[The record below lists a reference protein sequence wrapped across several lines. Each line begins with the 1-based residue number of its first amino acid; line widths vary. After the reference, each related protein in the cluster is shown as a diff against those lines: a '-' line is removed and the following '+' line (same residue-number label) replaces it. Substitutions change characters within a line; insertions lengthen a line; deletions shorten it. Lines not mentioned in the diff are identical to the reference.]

1 MKFNLL
7 TLFPEAIENY
17 LNSSILKIAQDKQ
30 AVEFELHDFR
40 EHADNKHKKVDD
52 TPYGGGAGM
61 VLQAQPIYDCIQTI
75 KKQNP
80 DTYVIFPSPRGQTLN
95 QAKLQELTSK
105 SSITLICGRYEG
117 LDQRAIDLCVDEEIS
132 LGDFILCGGE
142 LPSLCIVEGV
152 TRLLPEVLGNQES
165 HQNESFGK
173 NLDGKKK
180 HPVYTKPEE
189 FQGLK
194 VPEVLLSGHHAKI
207 EDWQKDNLED

>member
-1 MKFNLL
+1 MKFNIL
-7 TLFPEAIENY
+7 TLFPDAIVNY
-17 LNSSILKIAQDKQ
+17 LNSSILKIAQEKK
-30 AVEFELHDFR
+30 ATEYELHDFR
-40 EHADNKHKKVDD
+40 EYADNKHKKVDD

-61 VLQAQPIYDCIQTI
+61 VLQAQPIYDCIEAI
-75 KKQNP
+75 KQKDP
-80 DTYVIFPSPRGQTLN
+80 DTHVIFPSPRGKTLN
-95 QAKLQELTSK
+95 QTKLQELAAK

-142 LPSLCIVEGV
+142 LPSLCIVEGI

-180 HPVYTKPEE
+180 HPIYTKPEE

-194 VPEVLLSGHHAKI
+194 VPEVLLSGHHANI
-207 EDWQKDNLED
+207 ETWQKENLND

>member
-7 TLFPEAIENY
+7 TLFPSDRKLPQFIDP
-17 LNSSILKIAQDKQ
+17 KIAQDKQ
-30 AVEFELHDFR
+30 AVQFELHDFR

-75 KKQNP
+75 RQQDP
-80 DTYVIFPSPRGQTLN
+80 DTYVIYPSPRGQTLTKPNSKSYQAN
-95 QAKLQELTSK
+95 QASH
-105 SSITLICGRYEG
+105 SSVAATRGSTKEQLIC
-117 LDQRAIDLCVDEEIS
+117 VS
-132 LGDFILCGGE
+132 MKKFLGDFIFGGE

-173 NLDGKKK
+173 LEGKKSTPCTQSPK
-180 HPVYTKPEE
+180 N
-189 FQGLK
+189 
-194 VPEVLLSGHHAKI
+194 S
-207 EDWQKDNLED
+207 KD